1 MTIKNDIMII
11 VYYMEV
17 VCIKTI
23 SFSTEYEAYLDSDV
37 FITQEELTN
46 DYGIRLPHKNIQ
58 TLYVKDKK
66 IFNTFKES
74 NLVTLNTQT
83 GKTTMSETLLLDLI
97 RNPGMFKYLINNLF
111 NPSAVVV
118 EIRLFDD
125 GKIDYD
131 NVIRLKRIDV
141 LTFYQEYD
149 KKDLSPTEKM
159 RIALLLSTSHR
170 ETLEKVY
177 NNEILVREIDGQK
190 YTYNVN
196 WLIDTIFLP
205 EDQYQDFIKHGEN
218 KEIIALLIVEFFELN
233 RIFEKY
239 LLPVFVLNRLERLK
253 SYEDVDYES
262 LNKCLN
268 TNDEDE
274 QGISI
279 MEQFELNPELHDYL
293 FQDIP
298 SSLSRLEVALLLYIK
313 LCEVLTYD
321 EEYYANAH
329 NTKTRQQHEN
339 ISEIE
344 SITIE
349 NNKVINYEFIL
360 IYAKLLSELG
370 ISYTLSS
377 GFGSEQGPLL
387 KFRYN
392 EYLMSINAIEI
403 TINNDLANA
412 KFNKPLTGLTSIN
425 ESKISSTKFN
435 ELFTKIQK
443 EYHEQKESRR
453 IFAEALEEYNN
464 LFMNTHIDPIDKITF
479 LIEAIQKQKLGS
491 IEALEYINC
500 IYHQILGSDF
510 KINFISEKRDGY
522 RPLVLLSNEES
533 NSYYLINLYPE
544 PGAIT
549 ISPETLESK
558 FESGEFAYT
567 NRQDRIPGI
576 HLPGGRNYVRRS

>member
-1 MTIKNDIMII
+1 
-11 VYYMEV
+11 MEV
-17 VCIKTI
+17 VCIKTNN
-23 SFSTEYEAYLDSDV
+23 FSMEYEAYLDSDV
-37 FITQEELTN
+37 FITQDELIN
-46 DYGIRLPHKNIQ
+46 DYGLRLPHKNIQ
-58 TLYVKDKK
+58 TLYIKDQNM
-66 IFNTFKES
+66 FNTFKES

-111 NPSAVVV
+111 NPSAIVV
-118 EIRLFDD
+118 EIRLFAN

-141 LTFYQEYD
+141 LTFFQEYD

-170 ETLEKVY
+170 ETLEKAY

-205 EDQYQDFIKHGEN
+205 EDQYQEFIKHGEN

-239 LLPVFVLNRLERLK
+239 LLPVYVLNRLERLK
-253 SYEDVDYES
+253 SYEDIDYES

-268 TNDEDE
+268 TNDEDD

-279 MEQFELNPELHDYL
+279 MEQFELNPELHNYL
-293 FQDIP
+293 YSDIP

-313 LCEVLTYD
+313 LCEALSYD
-321 EEYYANAH
+321 EEYYASAH
-329 NTKTRQQHEN
+329 NAKTRQLHEN
-339 ISEIE
+339 IAGIE
-344 SITIE
+344 SITVE

-377 GFGSEQGPLL
+377 GFGSDQGPLL

-392 EYLMSINAIEI
+392 EYLMSINAIEV

-412 KFNKPLTGLTSIN
+412 KFNRPLTGLTSIN
-425 ESKISSTKFN
+425 ESKVSSTKFK

-443 EYHEQKESRR
+443 DYHEYKDKRR
-453 IFAEALEEYNN
+453 VFSEALEGYNN

-491 IEALEYINC
+491 IEALEYINF

-510 KINFISEKRDGY
+510 KINFISEKKDGY
-522 RPLVLLSNEES
+522 RPLILLSNEES

-544 PGAIT
+544 PEAIT
-549 ISPETLESK
+549 ITIEELESK

-567 NRQDRIPGI
+567 NRQDKIPGI
-576 HLPGGRNYVRRS
+576 HLPGGRNYVRRT